1 MQREELRRR
10 IERGEPVVLLD
21 IRPREERA
29 EWAIPGSH
37 WVDAYHA
44 VKGGDFRPLDTLDL
58 PAGIPVVVICAAG
71 KTSAV
76 AADYL
81 RSRGIEADS
90 LDGGMRAWSLAWNLA
105 EIELPGA
112 VRIVQ
117 VRRAGKG

>member
-29 EWAIPGSH
+29 EWAIPGSR

-81 RSRGIEADS
+81 RSRGIEASS
-90 LDGGMRAWSLAWNLA
+90 LEGGMRAWSLAWNLA